1 MSKARLE
8 ELYVSKIR
16 PELQKKLG
24 LKNIMQIPKVTKI
37 VLNVGVKDAV
47 GDSKVLQTVMDSI
60 AKISGQAPV
69 KTLARKS
76 IASFKLRDGMPIGV
90 MVTLRKKNM
99 YNFLDKLINLSLP
112 KTRDFQGVASS
123 FDGRGNYNLGLK
135 EITIFP
141 EVEYDINQKPHGMN
155 VTICTTASSDEHGVE
170 LLKSFGMPFRKV

>member
-1 MSKARLE
+1 
-8 ELYVSKIR
+8 
-16 PELQKKLG
+16 
-24 LKNIMQIPKVTKI
+24 
-37 VLNVGVKDAV
+37 
-47 GDSKVLQTVMDSI
+47 
-60 AKISGQAPV
+60 
-69 KTLARKS
+69 
-76 IASFKLRDGMPIGV
+76 
-90 MVTLRKKNM
+90 
-99 YNFLDKLINLSLP
+99 LP